1 MGPKKK
7 TIVGHLVFN
16 PLYVLWC
23 FTQQNVRDTGTYI
36 SNNQMCLVPYLN
48 IIRVFTAVDTVRSGV
63 TRPVRIRDPRSDPGL
78 SDTISWKYTVYT
90 ESFIEKVR
98 IQHWLL
104 VLE

>member
-7 TIVGHLVFN
+7 TIVGLIIFN
-16 PLYVLWC
+16 PLSPLVFYRTKWK
-23 FTQQNVRDTGTYI
+23 RYRTYI
-36 SNNQMCLVPYLN
+36 SNNQMCLVPYLD

-63 TRPVRIRDPRSDPGL
+63 TRSVRIRDPRSDPGL
-78 SDTISWKYTVYT
+78 SDTISWKYTVYP